1 MKKIIYFTAI
11 ASLLLFSC
19 SKSDSPEVI
28 APSIT
33 VYKNQSTDVNADALQ
48 AQFKD
53 SNCTVNIYGDFD
65 ADKTPSKVKTLTY
78 QKANS
83 DTIVNFIVNQLT
95 SRIDAIYYAV
105 NGVKSPVVI
114 KFDYLTNATN
124 SINVS
129 CYNYDWQNN
138 TSVLFYA
145 TTVDKTNP
153 SQYGNPFHANR
164 GINGGFK
171 TDLSSVLTSMLL
183 VDGVSLGL
191 GGTSLFCTTIG
202 APVLAAVV
210 TSGIIVPIAIAAIV
224 GFVASAVNASELPP
238 SDQVYPPNTQTTNP
252 VTTTNNPVPH
262 LALSSCTN
270 TNIVFTNTMDDTG
283 AIIFTT
289 INGGQA
295 PYTYMVESGFQQ
307 STVFANNYANGSFLL
322 AVKDANGCVNM
333 KVIPLVRHA
342 ISLCD
347 DITAIF
353 PTVTIGSQTWIKRNL
368 NVCKY
373 RNGDDIPQVQDQTTW
388 AALTTGAWCYAEDY
402 TGNGPIYGKLYNWY
416 AVHDTRGLAPLG
428 FHVPT
433 SDEWI
438 TLTNYLGG
446 ESVAGGK
453 MKLAGTQYWQSPNT
467 DATNSSNFSGLP
479 GGFRSGSGTYGGNLN
494 RYGYWWSSTETGSG
508 GVWGL
513 KLFWSDGTSQ
523 NYPLNYNAGVSVRC
537 LAN

>member
-53 SNCTVNIYGDFD
+53 SNFTVNIYGDFD
-65 ADKTPSKVKTLTY
+65 ADKTPNKVKTLTY

-191 GGTSLFCTTIG
+191 GGSSLFCTTIG

-262 LALSSCTN
+262 LPISTCTN
-270 TNIVFTNTMDDTG
+270 TNIVFTAAMDDTG

-333 KVIPLVRHA
+333 NVMPLSRDS
-342 ISLCD
+342 SLCGD
-347 DITAIF
+347 VTDIDGNVY
-353 PTVTIGSQTWIKRNL
+353 PSVTIGTQCWTQTNL
-368 NVCKY
+368 NVSKY
-373 RNGDDIPQVQDQTTW
+373 RNGDVIPQVTDP
-388 AALTTGAWCYAEDY
+388 AAWFNLTTGAWCYA
-402 TGNGPIYGKLYNWY
+402 IYQGFFTTDKLYNWY
-416 AVHDTRGLAPLG
+416 AVNDPRGLAPAGYHIPSYTEWDTLLNFVGHTSGAIKSTNGGWNLG
-428 FHVPT
+428 PT
-433 SDEWI
+433 EI
-438 TLTNYLGG
+438 I
-446 ESVAGGK
+446 
-453 MKLAGTQYWQSPNT
+453 
-467 DATNSSNFSGLP
+467 TNSSGFTAIMYP
-479 GGFRSGSGTYGGNLN
+479 GCNEDQ
-494 RYGYWWSSTETGSG
+494 GYYIDDSRFWSSSQVNSALATMLYIADGYGFLSLQNTNKR
-508 GVWGL
+508 WGL
-513 KLFWSDGTSQ
+513 T
-523 NYPLNYNAGVSVRC
+523 VRC
-537 LAN
+537 IKD